1 MRKRS
6 LFASICAASAVGLLL
21 MTNTASAQ
29 EEGDVIDPVQTSG
42 WLIGPIAGMNLVSY
56 STDAFPMIQEEAN
69 CFMAQNGS
77 GVAPFFGLTA
87 AFPLSSTYQNFIV
100 GEVIYDSRQGKFTA
114 ENEAAQ
120 RREIIT
126 KKNGVEAPG
135 SVETQASADLSYLL
149 FNLAYK
155 YNFTEGP
162 SPVGPGIQIG
172 PSIGMKMSSSI
183 TKDVTVR
190 ASSGDASPAP
200 AQKTDATS
208 VTDDVVGAEGIRIAL
223 RAMATYDLPVTTL
236 WVATPTIGYDLPI
249 TKVDKSRN
257 WSASGLFGGIAF
269 RYLMK

>member
-1 MRKRS
+1 MRKSS
-6 LFASICAASAVGLLL
+6 LFASACAAVALGLVL
-21 MTNTASAQ
+21 MTAGTASAQ
-29 EEGDVIDPVQTSG
+29 DDGDVIDPVQPTG

-56 STDAFPMIQEEAN
+56 STNAFPMIQEEAN

-87 AFPLSSTYQNFIV
+87 EFPLSLTYQNFIV
-100 GEVIYDSRQGKFTA
+100 GEVIFDSRQGKFTA

-120 RREIIT
+120 RRTIIT
-126 KKNGVEAPG
+126 KKNGVEAEG
-135 SVETQASADLSYLL
+135 SVETQASANLSYLL

-190 ASSGDASPAP
+190 ASSGDANSP
-200 AQKTDATS
+200 QKTDATS
-208 VTDDVVGAEGIRIAL
+208 VTDEITDAEGIRIAL
-223 RAMATYDLPVTTL
+223 RAMATYDLPVSSL
-236 WVATPTIGYDLPI
+236 WVATPTLGYDLPI
-249 TKVDKSRN
+249 TKVDKTRE